1 MMNIQASNP
10 GPLPRGETSRFCYT
24 HRLAGAAILA
34 GLLGLSSAPL
44 LQAQP
49 GEKRVLEEILVTAQ
63 KRQESLQDVPIS
75 MTVLGSDEL
84 SELSIFDF
92 TETAQLTP
100 GVNLFPG
107 VQTAAIRLRGVGPAF
122 FALTSPQSVA
132 VFVDDFAQSSV
143 GAVFATLVD
152 IERVELLRGPQ
163 GTLYGLNAPGGA
175 YNITTRAPNLTEV
188 EGYVETSYSQ
198 YDSSGLESVDM
209 RGAINVPL
217 VQDTLA
223 LRVAGVYADSDGFI
237 DVKNPVS
244 GADST
249 GGKEHKALRS
259 RMLWQMSP
267 DMDLTW
273 NINYHDL
280 ADNPAT
286 FNVDGIVPGTGGAN
300 PIPAISNEFD
310 DNRYYADYLSEA
322 QTDLKDTSVHWRWD
336 HQAVNV
342 EFLAFYQEFDSYL
355 LENRE
360 PFPGRNNKFEIQLD
374 WEATSVELRFS
385 NTGDKFDYIAG
396 IYYANRDID
405 GFFDVTLT
413 GVNLLG
419 PALGSGDI
427 KAVYANLKFHLAEQW
442 DLSLGGRY
450 DKNEVETKSD
460 FEFLGLRSVVDDTAS
475 YDAPSWSIKLQHYF
489 NENMTGY
496 LAIDHAYKQ
505 GGFNN
510 LVPGLEALATLV
522 PDIAAAGEQMS
533 SFDEETSTSYEIGL
547 KGSAL
552 EGRMNYNLAAF
563 YQEFDDHQLIQPIYV
578 TALKTPL
585 GDLSALFSNQLVN
598 AEEVLTKGVELDVA
612 YLLAQY
618 WDISLRV
625 AYFDATIEDW
635 SFRFCPE
642 GEEQSSDQLVCPTD
656 GGQNLNTLPQWST
669 NMQLGHARP
678 LSESWGFYGV
688 LNWSWQSEPNVDG
701 SHDPHFDS
709 KSLLGLTLGLRS
721 VAGLDIRL
729 WGKNLTNEDLNA
741 DVGRR
746 ADGDPSFLQPF
757 GGNYFPGREL
767 GVTLSYGF

>member
-24 HRLAGAAILA
+24 HRLAGTAILA
-34 GLLGLSSAPL
+34 GLLGVSSAPL

-49 GEKRVLEEILVTAQ
+49 GENRVLEEILVTAQ
-63 KRQESLQDVPIS
+63 KRRESLQDVPIS

-175 YNITTRAPNLTEV
+175 YNITTRAPNLTEQ
-188 EGYVETSYSQ
+188 EGYLEASYAQ
-198 YDSSGLESVDM
+198 YDSSGLESVDL

-237 DVKNPVS
+237 EVKNPVS

-273 NINYHDL
+273 KINYHDL

-286 FNVDGIVPGTGGAN
+286 FNVEGIVPGTGGAN

-336 HQAVNV
+336 HEAVNV

-360 PFPGRNNKFEIQLD
+360 PFPGRNNQFAIQLD
-374 WEATSVELRFS
+374 WEATSAELRFS

-419 PALGSGDI
+419 PAVGSGDI

-460 FEFLGLRSVVDDTAS
+460 FEFLGLRSVVDDNAS

-552 EGRMNYNLAAF
+552 EGRMNYYLAAF

-642 GEEQSSDQLVCPTD
+642 GEEQSSDQLVCPTG

-701 SHDPHFDS
+701 SHDPRFDS